1 MADEALSPDRTRRQ
15 MSGSLSLR
23 EYVKRR
29 NGLPLGASGSL
40 SSNLYR
46 SFGSG
51 SFARFWQIWNPI
63 WGYCLGRFVFAPLK
77 RYFPS
82 EVALLMTFTISGA
95 LHDLVIMAVRWKS
108 IFFFTHWFFLMG
120 LTVVISK
127 RFDLNYQKLSWSGRA
142 SINFGLIAGNLILAI
157 IIQKYYAG

>member
-1 MADEALSPDRTRRQ
+1 
-15 MSGSLSLR
+15 MSTSLTLR

-77 RYFPS
+77 KYFPS
-82 EVALLMTFTISGA
+82 EIALLMTFTISGA
-95 LHDLVIMAVRWKS
+95 LHDLAIMAVRWKF

-120 LTVVISK
+120 LTVVVSK
-127 RFDLNYQKLSWSGRA
+127 SLDLNYQKIELGRPCFYQSGFDCREPVV
-142 SINFGLIAGNLILAI
+142 GNIHSKTLCPLT
-157 IIQKYYAG
+157 